1 MRSADEHFE
10 VVKLIAAGLNDC
22 EIARRTGIPRKTVW
36 QWRRMPGVRPR
47 STTDSSGRCTV
58 HDFATL
64 PAKAY
69 CYVLGMYL
77 GDGCISRGARTWH
90 LRITLDTKYPGIIDG
105 CREAIEILMPGQRA
119 TIVSRKDNCVD
130 VVLCSNHWPC
140 LFPQHGPGRK
150 HHRRIALE
158 SWQEAIVKEATE
170 DFVRGLLHSDG
181 CRVVADDRGVKSIR
195 YHFTNHSED
204 ILNLFT
210 AALDWLGIPWTRSTK
225 YVVSIYRKAATAR
238 LDEFIGPKV

>member
-1 MRSADEHFE
+1 MRPADEFST
-10 VVKLIAAGLNDC
+10 VQQLITVGLNDC
-22 EIARRTGIPRKTVW
+22 EISRRTGIPRKTIW
-36 QWRRMPGVRPR
+36 QWRRKPGVWPR
-47 STTDSSGRCTV
+47 STTDSSGRCAV
-58 HDFATL
+58 HDFSAL

-77 GDGCISRGARTWH
+77 GDGCISRGPRTWH
-90 LRITLDTKYPGIIDG
+90 LRITLDTKYPGIIDS
-105 CREAIEILMPGQRA
+105 CREALDILMPGQHAALVR
-119 TIVSRKDNCVD
+119 RKDNCAD

-140 LFPQHGPGRK
+140 LLPQHGPGKK
-150 HHRRIALE
+150 HTRPIRLE
-158 SWQEAIVKEATE
+158 PWQEKLVNKAPE
-170 DFVRGLLHSDG
+170 DFVRGLIHSDG
-181 CRVVADDRGVKSIR
+181 CRVVANDRGVKSIR

-210 AALDWLGIPWTRSTK
+210 AALDRLGIPWTRSTK

>member
-1 MRSADEHFE
+1 MRSADEYFE

-22 EIARRTGIPRKTVW
+22 EIERRTSIPRKTVW
-36 QWRRMPGVRPR
+36 EWRRMPGVRPR

-58 HDFATL
+58 HDFAAL

-105 CREAIEILMPGQRA
+105 CCEAIEILMPGQRA

-158 SWQEAIVKEATE
+158 PWQEAIVKEAPE
-170 DFVRGLLHSDG
+170 DFVRSLIHSDG

-204 ILNLFT
+204 ILGLFT
-210 AALDWLGIPWTRSTK
+210 SALDLLVIPWTRSTK